1 MKIGNYSVK
10 HSYKPARIISDVLSL
25 GITVLI
31 FFSTLNFFPLYKARI
46 NEIGEV
52 NLAIVAEYRYSLTYR
67 QYFAWIYPALA
78 VIIFGVYLILILK
91 NHRFA
96 KYDITAANAQSVYD
110 WYAFAVSLCKIPLLL
125 AVLDMMYVFHQR
137 MMFIEVRLFG
147 FQYILYALLI
157 VIVVRLSVHRIK
169 GLTQKEKK
177 SNKADDVD
185 VKAKLADDDRK

>member
-25 GITVLI
+25 GLTVLI
-31 FFSTLNFFPLYKARI
+31 LFSTLNFFPLYKARI

-137 MMFIEVRLFG
+137 MMFNEVRLFG

>member
-31 FFSTLNFFPLYKARI
+31 LFSTLNFFPLYKARI
-46 NEIGEV
+46 NEIGAV
-52 NLAIVAEYRYSLTYR
+52 NLAIVAKYRYSLSYR

-96 KYDITAANAQSVYD
+96 KYGITAANAQSVYD

>member
-46 NEIGEV
+46 NEIGAV
-52 NLAIVAEYRYSLTYR
+52 NLAIVAEYRYSLSYR

-137 MMFIEVRLFG
+137 MMFNEVRLFG

>member
-31 FFSTLNFFPLYKARI
+31 LFSTLNFLPLYKARI

-137 MMFIEVRLFG
+137 MMFNEVRLFG

>member
-10 HSYKPARIISDVLSL
+10 HGYKPARIISDVLSL

-31 FFSTLNFFPLYKARI
+31 LFSTLNFFPLYKARI

-185 VKAKLADDDRK
+185 VKAKLADDNRK

>member
-31 FFSTLNFFPLYKARI
+31 LFSTLNFFPLYKARI

-137 MMFIEVRLFG
+137 MMFNEVRLFG

>member
-31 FFSTLNFFPLYKARI
+31 LFSTLNFFPLYKARI
-46 NEIGEV
+46 NEIGAV
-52 NLAIVAEYRYSLTYR
+52 NLGIVMEYRYSLTYR

-137 MMFIEVRLFG
+137 MMFNEVRLFG

-169 GLTQKEKK
+169 GLTQKDKK

>member
-31 FFSTLNFFPLYKARI
+31 LFSTLNFFPLYKARI
-46 NEIGEV
+46 NEIGAV
-52 NLAIVAEYRYSLTYR
+52 NLAIVAKYRYSLSYR

-169 GLTQKEKK
+169 GLTQKDKK

>member
-31 FFSTLNFFPLYKARI
+31 LFSTLNFFPLYKARI

-125 AVLDMMYVFHQR
+125 AVLDMMYVFHLR
-137 MMFIEVRLFG
+137 MMFNEVRLFG

>member
-31 FFSTLNFFPLYKARI
+31 IFSTLNFFPLYKARI
-46 NEIGEV
+46 NEIGAV
-52 NLAIVAEYRYSLTYR
+52 NLAIVAKYRYSLSYR

-169 GLTQKEKK
+169 GLTQKDKK

>member
-31 FFSTLNFFPLYKARI
+31 LFSTLNFFPLYKARI

-52 NLAIVAEYRYSLTYR
+52 NLEIVAEYRYSLTYR

-137 MMFIEVRLFG
+137 MMFNEVRLFG

>member
-31 FFSTLNFFPLYKARI
+31 LFSTLNFFPLYKARI

-137 MMFIEVRLFG
+137 MMFNEVRLFG

-185 VKAKLADDDRK
+185 VKAKLTDDDRK

>member
-31 FFSTLNFFPLYKARI
+31 LFSTLNFFPLYKARI

-137 MMFIEVRLFG
+137 MMFNEVRLFG
-147 FQYILYALLI
+147 FQHILYALLI

>member
-31 FFSTLNFFPLYKARI
+31 LFSTLNFFSLYKARI

-137 MMFIEVRLFG
+137 MMFNEVRLFG

>member
-31 FFSTLNFFPLYKARI
+31 LFSTLNFFPLYKARI

-137 MMFIEVRLFG
+137 MMFNEVRLFG

-169 GLTQKEKK
+169 GITQKEKK